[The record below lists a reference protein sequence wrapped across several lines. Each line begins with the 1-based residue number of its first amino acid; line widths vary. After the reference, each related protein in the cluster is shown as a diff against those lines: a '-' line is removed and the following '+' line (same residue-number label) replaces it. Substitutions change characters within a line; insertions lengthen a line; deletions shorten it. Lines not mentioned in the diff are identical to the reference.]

1 MVSTERGSMMVY
13 GFGLWLWS
21 QVMDLWVE
29 FDLQCG
35 VVVDSDGVVGS
46 DGCGLRYGGAVV
58 GLLGFFGF
66 GFCC

>member
-1 MVSTERGSMMVY
+1 MVSTERGSTIVY
-13 GFGLWLWS
+13 DFGLWLWS

-29 FDLQCG
+29 FDFQWG
-35 VVVDSDGVVGS
+35 VVVDS